1 MWKNVVLGP
10 QEWQEM
16 DMRQS
21 PVFEPTDDPICTGN
35 RIPAFTML
43 VWIPDKAAEK
53 Q

>member
-16 DMRQS
+16 DMRQY
-21 PVFEPTDDPICTGN
+21 FEPTDYPICTGN

-53 Q
+53 R